1 MKDFIKLIKT
11 LNTTN
16 DENINSDLPCDN
28 NNNIYI
34 ARQISTI
41 LFERIKSYTYDK
53 EQICPLFDI
62 LTIENII
69 ELLYPQYTEYAENI

>member
-34 ARQISTI
+34 AIQISTI

-69 ELLYPQYTEYAENI
+69 ELLYPQYTEYTENI